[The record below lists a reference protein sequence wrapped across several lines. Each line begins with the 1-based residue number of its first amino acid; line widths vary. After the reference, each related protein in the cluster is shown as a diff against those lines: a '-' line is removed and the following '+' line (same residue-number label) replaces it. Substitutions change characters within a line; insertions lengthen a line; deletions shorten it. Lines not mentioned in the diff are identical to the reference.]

1 MAELRLPAEQK
12 FAEELAALTQADQ
25 GSKPPQWRLSP
36 KSVETYI
43 MGSAKP
49 VGGVTITPK
58 YIGDRS
64 LIQVAIATLASD
76 RALMLAGEPGT
87 AKSWLSEHLSAAISG
102 TSSLVVQGTAG
113 TSEEHIKYGWNYA
126 LLLAE
131 GPSHKALVPSPI
143 FRAMKEGQ
151 FARFEEITRT
161 SSEIQDSLISILS
174 EKQVA
179 IPELGEVMS
188 AQ

>member
-43 MGSAKP
+43 MGSVKP
-49 VGGVTITPK
+49 VGGVAITPK

-64 LIQVAIATLASD
+64 LVQVAIATLASD

-87 AKSWLSEHLSAAISG
+87 AKSCLYEHPCPATCRTPSPTAPG
-102 TSSLVVQGTAG
+102 TPR
-113 TSEEHIKYGWNYA
+113 TSEEPLQH
-126 LLLAE
+126 
-131 GPSHKALVPSPI
+131 
-143 FRAMKEGQ
+143 
-151 FARFEEITRT
+151 
-161 SSEIQDSLISILS
+161 
-174 EKQVA
+174 
-179 IPELGEVMS
+179 
-188 AQ
+188 